1 MKTQYIMSVALIAV
15 PMIFGQ
21 ADAGEKELKKDQVP
35 KAVISAFEKAFP
47 NAKGLEFE
55 EELFEGKT
63 TAYEVEYKKD
73 GKEYD
78 FLYSAEGVLLQKEEE
93 IDVKTLPDPVIQAIL
108 KAHPK
113 AKIKE
118 AEKLMKPDSE
128 STVTGYEV
136 EIKVAGKELELELDA
151 SGKILKTENE

>member
-1 MKTQYIMSVALIAV
+1 MKSQYIMSVVLIAS

-21 ADAGEKELKKDQVP
+21 ANASEKELKKDQVP

-47 NAKGLEFE
+47 NAKELEFE

-63 TAYEVEYKKD
+63 AYEVEYKRD
-73 GKEYD
+73 GKEYE
-78 FLYSAEGVLLQKEEE
+78 FLYSPEGVLLQKEEE
-93 IDVKTLPDPVIQAIL
+93 VDVKTLPDPVIQAIL

-118 AEKLMKPDSE
+118 AEKLMKPDG
-128 STVTGYEV
+128 TVTGYEV
-136 EIKVAGKELELELDA
+136 EIKVAGKELELELDVN
-151 SGKILKTENE
+151 GKILKTENE